1 MSVIKIQLIFQK
13 RFDFDI
19 ANVPC
24 DNYLFLTV
32 TFNCILW
39 FAFENQIYSCALV
52 KRSYETNS
60 KATRSRVF
68 NAYVTLKRQATNNP
82 EKMRS
87 LSRKRRK
94 NK

>member
-1 MSVIKIQLIFQK
+1 M
-13 RFDFDI
+13 

-60 KATRSRVF
+60 KATHSRVF
-68 NAYVTLKRQATNNP
+68 NAYVTLRRQATNNP
-82 EKMRS
+82 EKNEEP
-87 LSRKRRK
+87 KQK
-94 NK
+94 EKKK